1 MDRREPL
8 PDGIT
13 IVGQRLPPIDY
24 PLSLSAKN
32 RVKEADFVDI
42 GPCSILKL

>member
-8 PDGIT
+8 PDGIAT
-13 IVGQRLPPIDY
+13 VGQRLPPIVY
-24 PLSLSAKN
+24 PLSISAKN
-32 RVKEADFVDI
+32 WVKSADFVDI